1 MILLER
7 RHNYVRQPSDIGG
20 VSGSDAFWIEDVG
33 RKHFTLFT
41 PLCFLPLPMVLKDS
55 LVHLCALGS
64 CQ

>member
-20 VSGSDAFWIEDVG
+20 VSGSDAFWIEDGG
-33 RKHFTLFT
+33 RKYFVYSIVFPPSATGF
-41 PLCFLPLPMVLKDS
+41 KR
-55 LVHLCALGS
+55 LCAFGL